1 MYEEDRSRIM
11 NYKKYACKL
20 RHEIVTVH
28 FWQIIVVKG
37 QASERNGIE
46 GVNSSG
52 FISSLHF
59 GGELAPET
67 DTYIAARLV

>member
-1 MYEEDRSRIM
+1 M
-11 NYKKYACKL
+11 NK
-20 RHEIVTVH
+20 
-28 FWQIIVVKG
+28 IIVVKG